1 LRSEQPVPHDDRAL
15 TELGRRV
22 LQLEAAAVSAVAGR
36 LNQAFAR
43 AVRLLA
49 DARGRVIVSGV
60 GKSGLIARKL
70 AATLTSTGT
79 AASYLHPVDS
89 LHGDLGIVGPS
100 DVAIVLSKSGESQ
113 DLFGLVGSLQRLGVP
128 IIAITGAMDSA
139 LAHVATVTLDGSVS
153 EEACPHDLAPT
164 ASTTVALALG
174 DALAVALLEVKG
186 FRREDF
192 AALHPGGSLGRRL
205 LLRVGDVMLPP
216 GRMLHPDATM
226 KDAVVSLA
234 HDRGLALV
242 AENGHLAGVL
252 TTGDL
257 TRLAEKDPRFLE
269 QRVAQVM
276 TRKPR
281 TAAPTDLA
289 AAAVGTMQLH
299 GVIVLPVIE
308 DGGAIVGVVHL
319 HDLMRAGA
327 V

>member
-1 LRSEQPVPHDDRAL
+1 VPHDDSAL
-15 TELGRRV
+15 LEQGRRV
-22 LQLEAAAVSAVAGR
+22 LRLESAALAAAADR
-36 LNQAFAR
+36 LNESFAR

-49 DARGRVIVSGV
+49 GARGRVIVSGV
-60 GKSGLIARKL
+60 GKSGLVARKL
-70 AATLTSTGT
+70 ASTLTSTGT
-79 AASYLHPVDS
+79 PATYLHPVDS

-128 IIAITGAMDSA
+128 IVAISGSPESN
-139 LAHVATVTLDGSVS
+139 LSRVASVTLDGSVK

-174 DALAVALLEVKG
+174 DALAVALLELKG

-205 LLRVGDVMLPP
+205 LLRVRDVMLPP
-216 GRMLHPDATM
+216 GKVLSPAATM
-226 KDAVVSLA
+226 RDAVVSLA
-234 HDRGLALV
+234 HDRGLAMV
-242 AENGHLAGVL
+242 AQDGHLAGVL

-257 TRLAEKDPRFLE
+257 TRLAERDPTFLE
-269 QRVAQVM
+269 RPVSDVM
-276 TRKPR
+276 TRAPK
-281 TAAPTDLA
+281 TAGPDDLA
-289 AAAVGTMQLH
+289 QGAVGIMQRH
-299 GVIVLPVIE
+299 GIIVLPVVE
-308 DGGAIVGVVHL
+308 NGGGIVGVVHL

>member
-1 LRSEQPVPHDDRAL
+1 LRSKPLVLHDDRAL

-22 LQLEAAAVSAVAGR
+22 LQLEAAAVSAVAAR
-36 LNQAFAR
+36 LDQDFAR

-49 DARGRVIVSGV
+49 DAGGRVIVSGV

-79 AASYLHPVDS
+79 SASYLHPVDS

-128 IIAITGAMDSA
+128 IIAITGGTDSA
-139 LAHVATVTLDGSVS
+139 LSRVATVTLDGSVT

-174 DALAVALLEVKG
+174 DALAVTLLEVKG

-205 LLRVGDVMLPP
+205 LLRVRDVMLPP
-216 GRMLHPDATM
+216 GRILRPDATM
-226 KDAVVSLA
+226 RDAVVSLA
-234 HDRGLALV
+234 HDRGLAMV
-242 AENGHLAGVL
+242 SEDGHLAGVL

-257 TRLAEKDPRFLE
+257 TRMAERDPKFLE
-269 QRVAQVM
+269 RRVSDVM
-276 TRKPR
+276 TR
-281 TAAPTDLA
+281 TAKTASPADLA
-289 AAAVGTMQLH
+289 GAAVGAMQRH
-299 GVIVLPVIE
+299 GIIVLPVVE
-308 DGGAIVGVVHL
+308 PDGAIVGVVHL

>member
-1 LRSEQPVPHDDRAL
+1 LRSKPLVLHDDRAL

-36 LNQAFAR
+36 LDQDFAR

-49 DARGRVIVSGV
+49 DAGGRVIVSGV

-128 IIAITGAMDSA
+128 IIAITGATDSA
-139 LAHVATVTLDGSVS
+139 LSRVATVTLDGSVT

-205 LLRVGDVMLPP
+205 LLRVRDVMLPP
-216 GRMLHPDATM
+216 GRILRPDATM
-226 KDAVVSLA
+226 RDAVVSLA
-234 HDRGLALV
+234 HDRGLAMV
-242 AENGHLAGVL
+242 SEDGHLAGVL

-257 TRLAEKDPRFLE
+257 TRMAERDPKFLE
-269 QRVAQVM
+269 RQVSDVM
-276 TRKPR
+276 TR
-281 TAAPTDLA
+281 TAKTASPTDLA
-289 AAAVGTMQLH
+289 GAAVGAMQRH
-299 GVIVLPVIE
+299 GIIVLPVV
-308 DGGAIVGVVHL
+308 DPDGAIVGVVHL

>member
-1 LRSEQPVPHDDRAL
+1 MPHDDRGL
-15 TELGRRV
+15 LELGRRV
-22 LQLEAAAVSAVAGR
+22 LRLEAAAVSAVAER
-36 LNQAFAR
+36 LDQDFTR

-49 DARGRVIVSGV
+49 QARGRVIVSGV

-89 LHGDLGIVGPS
+89 LHGDLGIVGKE
-100 DVAIVLSKSGESQ
+100 DVAIVLSKSGESE
-113 DLFGLVGSLQRLGVP
+113 DVFGLVGSLQRLGVP
-128 IIAITGAMDSA
+128 IIAITGNTESA
-139 LAHVATVTLDGSVS
+139 LSRYATVTLDGSVA

-205 LLRVGDVMLPP
+205 LLRVRDVMLPA
-216 GRMLHPDATM
+216 GRVLRPDATM
-226 KDAVVSLA
+226 RDAVVSLA
-234 HDRGLALV
+234 HDRGLAMV
-242 AENGHLAGVL
+242 SEDGHLAGVL

-257 TRLAEKDPRFLE
+257 TRLAERDPKFYER
-269 QRVAQVM
+269 QVAEVM
-276 TRKPR
+276 TRTPKTSSPD
-281 TAAPTDLA
+281 DLA
-289 AAAVGTMQLH
+289 GAAVGVMQDR
-299 GVIVLPVIE
+299 GIMVLPVV
-308 DGGAIVGVVHL
+308 DDRGAIVGVVHL